1 MTTWKPAS
9 TCGAGQRSPP
19 RAETP
24 LKEALCE
31 TAEAT
36 EEKTHRNDEREGIAG
51 GLLVADEMLCPLDVG
66 IAAEQTAKH

>member
-1 MTTWKPAS
+1 M
-9 TCGAGQRSPP
+9 G
-19 RAETP
+19 
-24 LKEALCE
+24 E

-36 EEKTHRNDEREGIAG
+36 EEKTHRNDEREDIDG